1 MALPIDGNGKTVNSA
16 VEDLVQWVRDGEPEY
31 NFELRARELGLDIT
45 TTALPDQRSRC
56 WPRRSGM
63 HRTDGVFIFGNESVR
78 SDYYIGTDRFIWL
91 YRHEKDGKITTL
103 SSTEEVPPNC
113 AADYAKFMA
122 YARAM
127 TREQA
132 DG

>member
-1 MALPIDGNGKTVNSA
+1 MATPNIVTVP
-16 VEDLVQWVRDGEPEY
+16 EDALASEWMTEPKY
-31 NFELRARELGLDIT
+31 NFERRAREVGLDIT
-45 TTALPDQRSRC
+45 TTSLPA
-56 WPRRSGM
+56 GM
-63 HRTDGVFIFGNESVR
+63 HRADGVFILGDESVR

-91 YRHEKDGKITTL
+91 YRHEQDGKITTL
-103 SSTEEVPPNC
+103 SSPEVVPPNC